1 MDFVNLAREAWEQ
14 RDFDLARIYYQKAA
28 YGIHGTDGANKAAFA
43 HEVAQF
49 AGEDPLYQQG
59 IDLIRQYIAQKQ
71 GEPVLQSEMT
81 AFVKKQ
87 WGEGQAEQLRYVL
100 YYAEIRK
107 EIFRKKQGRS
117 YLLSLSED
125 GLTQIT
131 HSKAPKA
138 KNTKHTKL
146 FEPNQPYP
154 ADKISPV
161 YSTDIAELNREAT
174 RHKDE
179 KNWPAALSCLF
190 KAKELTAN
198 EYQDVQQRLRL
209 PLFLQ
214 QAGFFDA
221 AKHELQYL
229 WEHTD
234 HFISLEASGRQNLR
248 LQKAFLKNLYLERLF
263 DKARLIYQREKQTDQ
278 AAQCQ
283 ALSEQYQSK
292 RLEANE
298 ALTQAQEQKRQT
310 HREKYPKLSDETYT
324 PSAIYSRDDI
334 IRAQPTENPS
344 QEPITSFQEIQNS
357 SSEKQK
363 DLINTIIGLVIVLAI
378 VYWIFF

>member
-1 MDFVNLAREAWEQ
+1 MD
-14 RDFDLARIYYQKAA
+14 
-28 YGIHGTDGANKAAFA
+28 
-43 HEVAQF
+43 
-49 AGEDPLYQQG
+49 
-59 IDLIRQYIAQKQ
+59 
-71 GEPVLQSEMT
+71 
-81 AFVKKQ
+81 
-87 WGEGQAEQLRYVL
+87 
-100 YYAEIRK
+100 
-107 EIFRKKQGRS
+107 
-117 YLLSLSED
+117 
-125 GLTQIT
+125 
-131 HSKAPKA
+131 
-138 KNTKHTKL
+138 L
-146 FEPNQPYP
+146 FKPNQPYTP
-154 ADKISPV
+154 KVSVDI
-161 YSTDIAELNREAT
+161 TDIAELNRRAT
-174 RHKDE
+174 
-179 KNWPAALSCLF
+179 AAKGNDWDTALVCLF
-190 KAKELTAN
+190 RAKELMEN
-198 EYQDVQQRLRL
+198 QYQDFPQRLRL

>member
-14 RDFDLARIYYQKAA
+14 RDFDLARMYYQKAA
-28 YGIHGTDGANKAAFA
+28 YGIHGTDEENKTSFA
-43 HEVAQF
+43 REVAQF

-59 IDLIRQYIAQKQ
+59 IDLIRQYIAQQQ
-71 GEPVLQSEMT
+71 GTPVLQSDMT

-87 WGEGQAEQLRYVL
+87 WGERQAEQLRYVL
-100 YYAEIRK
+100 YYAEARK

-131 HSKAPKA
+131 HSKAPIA
-138 KNTKHTKL
+138 KNSKHTKL

-154 ADKISPV
+154 SDKIFPV

-174 RHKDE
+174 RHKNE

-198 EYQDVQQRLRL
+198 DHQDVQQRLRL

-214 QAGFFDA
+214 QAGFFEA

-229 WEHTD
+229 LEHTD

-248 LQKAFLKNLYLERLF
+248 LQKVFLKNLYLERLF
-263 DKARLIYQREKQTDQ
+263 DKARLIYQREKQTGQ

-283 ALSEQYQSK
+283 TLSEQYQTK

-298 ALTQAQEQKRQT
+298 ALTQAREQKRQA

-334 IRAQPTENPS
+334 IRARSIENIS
-344 QEPITSFQEIQNS
+344 QEPIIAFQESQNS

-363 DLINTIIGLVIVLAI
+363 DLINTIIDAVIVLVI